1 MTTTTDAF
9 EPSYGTG
16 TTVSPSGTSN
26 SSTLGAGSLNVV
38 LTNLHSTE
46 VVYVRVGT
54 GAQTATVADY
64 PVLPNTQVSLSKG
77 KYDDTV
83 AYITGGGTGSLHII
97 AGRGI

>member
-9 EPSYGTG
+9 EPAYGNG
-16 TTVSPSGTSN
+16 TTVSPTGSSAY
-26 SSTLGAGSLNVV
+26 STLGAGSLNVV
-38 LTNLHSTE
+38 LTNLDASE
-46 VVYVRVGT
+46 VVYVRVGE

-97 AGRGI
+97 AGRGL